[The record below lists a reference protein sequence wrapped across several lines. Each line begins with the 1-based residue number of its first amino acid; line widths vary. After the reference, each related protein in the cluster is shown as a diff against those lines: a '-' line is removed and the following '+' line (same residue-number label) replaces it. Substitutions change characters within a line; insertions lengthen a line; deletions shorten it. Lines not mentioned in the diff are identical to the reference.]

1 MRVGELSAA
10 TGVKIETI
18 RYYETVG
25 LVPTPARAENGR
37 RVYDRTD
44 VERLSFVRRARLLG
58 FPLSDIKAL
67 LALDAPQSGNEAARA
82 IAERQLAEVR
92 ARLDDLNALE
102 STLATAVE
110 DCRAGRGPICPV
122 VATIRNTG
130 AHLVR

>member
-25 LVPTPARAENGR
+25 LVPTPERAENGR

-44 VERLSFVRRARLLG
+44 VERLSFVRRARLMG
-58 FPLSDIKAL
+58 FPLSDIKAF
-67 LALDAPQSGNEAARA
+67 LALDTPRSGNETARA

-92 ARLDDLNALE
+92 ARMCDLRALE
-102 STLATAVE
+102 SVLATAVE
-110 DCRAGRGPICPV
+110 ECRAGRGPICPV
-122 VATIRNTG
+122 VAAIQNRG
-130 AHLVR
+130 G